1 MKILNTLQVTR
12 KVKRL
17 AIAIHSRHLNDNK
30 LYLAGINRKGYQ
42 LAQLLLDELQT
53 FSSREVILISLN
65 LNPASPLDPPVM
77 LSIDVREITGNPVV
91 IVDDVANTGRT
102 LFYACRPFMDVL
114 PSSIETAALVDRQHK
129 SYPIHVDYVGLSLAT
144 TLHDNIEVN
153 FLPGQSAEAF
163 LG

>member
-1 MKILNTLQVTR
+1 
-12 KVKRL
+12 
-17 AIAIHSRHLNDNK
+17 
-30 LYLAGINRKGYQ
+30 
-42 LAQLLLDELQT
+42 
-53 FSSREVILISLN
+53 
-65 LNPASPLDPPVM
+65 M